1 MEIKLTDELR
11 AVLNYA
17 REEALRTGHYTI
29 EPDHLMLGL
38 IRHQNN
44 NAVLVLE
51 DEGIQ
56 PQRIKEYIDNHFATG
71 IDIPYSKIDDI
82 VLSSASHSIISL
94 AVMETQ
100 RDGAT
105 SIAPTHLLLAI
116 LRANAGYGCS
126 FILASNS
133 YDRISGIIHANY
145 SEAAAKDDINPKPD
159 HQGQSGAGPAEQAQ
173 EAPEENSNFLDD
185 YGYDLTKA
193 AAEGKLDP
201 VFGRDAQLERIMQ
214 ILGRRRKN
222 NPILVGDAGVGKSAI
237 IEALAQRIANKQVP
251 ENLANKTIISLDLAS
266 VVAGTKFRG
275 DFEKRLKSIV
285 KYVSQRKDIILFI
298 DEFHTLVGA
307 GKTDGSLDAANI
319 LKPSLARGEV
329 QCIGATTADEFTKF
343 IEKDGA
349 LDRRFQKVMVEKTDL
364 GETMAILH
372 TLKAHYEK
380 HHKVKYS
387 KEAIQACVT
396 LSDRYIT
403 ARSMPDKAVDVMDEA
418 GSMVRLQKGSKNAV
432 VGADDIAK
440 LVSSMTGI
448 PVGRIAR
455 SESERLL
462 NMASA
467 LKKQVIGQ
475 DESID
480 KLCKAICRGRA
491 GIKDPNRPIG
501 SFIFFGPTGVGKT
514 LLAKSLAEYMFDS
527 ADNMVR
533 IDMSEYMEKFAVSR
547 LIGAPPGYVG
557 FEDGGQLTEPVRRK
571 PYCVVLLD
579 EIEKAHPD
587 IFNLLLQVMD
597 DGRLTDSKGRTVS
610 FKNTIIIMTSN
621 AGSRDVAERG
631 KGIGFNSG
639 ADSGEKRGKAIIDKA
654 IKRTFPPEFLGRLD
668 DSMFFNSLSQKDIDK
683 IISLEI
689 EKIRARV
696 KDLGYT
702 LTVTSATRKKVASQ
716 GYNPEFGARP
726 LRKAILELIEDP
738 VSEKLIQ
745 SRLRSGKNNGDI
757 RI

>member
-1 MEIKLTDELR
+1 MEIKLSDELK
-11 AVLNYA
+11 AVLNFA

-29 EPDHLMLGL
+29 EPDHLLLGI
-38 IRHQNN
+38 IRHSKN

-56 PQRIKEYIDNHFATG
+56 PQAIKDYIDNHFTTN
-71 IDIPYSKIDDI
+71 IDIPFSRIDEI
-82 VLSSASHSIISL
+82 LLSDASHSIISL
-94 AVMETQ
+94 SVMEMQ
-100 RDGAT
+100 RDSART
-105 SIAPTHLLLAI
+105 IAPTHLLLAI

-133 YDRISGIIHANY
+133 YDRLAGLIHANY
-145 SEAAAKDDINPKPD
+145 SEAVQQDEPQAPGNA
-159 HQGQSGAGPAEQAQ
+159 SGPQGPAENAEDQAPD
-173 EAPEENSNFLDD
+173 EHFLDD

-201 VFGRDAQLERIMQ
+201 VYGRDSQLDRIMQ

-237 IEALAQRIANKQVP
+237 VEALAQRIANRQVP
-251 ENLANKTIISLDLAS
+251 ENLADKRIISLDLAS

-285 KYVSQRKDIILFI
+285 KYVSQRRDIILFI

-329 QCIGATTADEFTKF
+329 QCIGATTADEFTRF

-349 LDRRFQKVMVEKTDL
+349 LDRRFQKVSVEKTDIA
-364 GETMAILH
+364 ETLAILRM
-372 TLKAHYEK
+372 LRPRYEK

-387 KEAIQACVT
+387 NEALEACVT
-396 LSDRYIT
+396 LSDRYISS
-403 ARSMPDKAVDVMDEA
+403 RSMPDKAVDVMDEA
-418 GSMVRLQKGSKNAV
+418 GSMVRLKATGTEAV
-432 VGADDIAK
+432 VSADDIAT
-440 LVSSMTGI
+440 LVSGMTGI
-448 PVGRIAR
+448 PVGRIAK

-462 NMASA
+462 HMAET
-467 LKKQVIGQ
+467 LKKEVIGQ
-475 DESID
+475 DEAID
-480 KLCKAICRGRA
+480 KLCKAICRSRA

-514 LLAKSLAEYMFDS
+514 LLAKRLAEYMFDS

-621 AGSRDVAERG
+621 AGSRDVADRG
-631 KGIGFNSG
+631 RSIGFS
-639 ADSGEKRGKAIIDKA
+639 SEGETSTHRDKSIIDKA

-668 DSMFFNSLSQKDIDK
+668 DSLFFNSLSEKDIDR

-689 EKIRARV
+689 DKIRKRV
-696 KDLGYT
+696 KALGYN
-702 LTVTSATRKKVASQ
+702 LTVKAETRKKVAQ
-716 GYNPEFGARP
+716 KGYNPEFGARP
-726 LRKAILELIEDP
+726 LRKAILEFIEDP
-738 VSEKLIQ
+738 VSEKLITFLPGNRRNTPT
-745 SRLRSGKNNGDI
+745 RLSV
-757 RI
+757 